1 MLLLRTATA
10 RSQCKI
16 GLATAGA
23 ERKNSCSL
31 SLLDDDEDSS
41 SSSYVRARL
50 GTSDAI
56 DDEKVDDIESSG
68 AGRL

>member
-1 MLLLRTATA
+1 
-10 RSQCKI
+10 
-16 GLATAGA
+16 
-23 ERKNSCSL
+23 L